1 MFLLRHMSKY
11 EFRNGNKIPSS
22 LKTNQQFFFEFESFF
37 GCPGKKNIIYWIDQY
52 NTIIIS
58 LLERQGRLV
67 WVVSTRD
74 KNEFGCWCESSHHD
88 YFLIISAKITS
99 HVAPLFSKDDVTLAP
114 PAPIVTASGAMH
126 ACHPPQAA
134 DTPAYVLYDRICTI
148 MQV

>member
-1 MFLLRHMSKY
+1 MSKY

-22 LKTNQQFFFEFESFF
+22 LKTNQQFFFEFESFY
-37 GCPGKKNIIYWIDQY
+37 GCPGKKYIIYWVDQY
-52 NTIIIS
+52 NTIFIS

-74 KNEFGCWCESSHHD
+74 KNEFGCWFESSHHD

-126 ACHPPQAA
+126 ACHATQGA
-134 DTPAYVLYDRICTI
+134 DMPAYALCDRICTRT
-148 MQV
+148 QVELP